1 MLILFPNTLL
11 FCFFCYIELRINFTQ
26 TLLDKRRYCKAFE
39 IIVFQNAFFG
49 VSLRI
54 KTDFFQFAKLDPVK
68 KYKQKHRQTSV
79 TCEENQ
85 SGLDFNMK
93 CPSVTDEP
101 KVLGHAASQT

>member
-39 IIVFQNAFFG
+39 IIVFRNAFFG
-49 VSLRI
+49 VSLQI

-101 KVLGHAASQT
+101 TFLGHAASQT